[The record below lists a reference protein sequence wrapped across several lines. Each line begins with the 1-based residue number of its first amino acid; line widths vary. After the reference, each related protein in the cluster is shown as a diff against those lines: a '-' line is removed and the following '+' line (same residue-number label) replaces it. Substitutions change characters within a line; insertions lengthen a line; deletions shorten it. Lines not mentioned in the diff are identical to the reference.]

1 MEDKNKVR
9 FGLKNVHYAP
19 ITKFSDDGT
28 PTFATPKRY
37 PGAVSLSIDA
47 EGETENFYAD
57 NIAYYLINNNAG
69 YSGDFEA
76 ALVPTEFATDV
87 LGEQLDENGVLVE
100 TNTAEVQ
107 PFALLF
113 EFEGDK
119 KAIRHVLYNCSA
131 SRPGTE
137 GSTTEDTKT
146 IATETLSI
154 TATALANGLVKSK
167 TSENTSDE
175 AYNGW
180 YDNVYMPDLP
190 KADVLS
196 VKKATA
202 AVKSAT

>member
-1 MEDKNKVR
+1 MDKNKVR

-19 ITKFSDDGT
+19 ITKFDDDGT

-37 PGAVSLSIDA
+37 PGAVSLSTDA

-100 TNTAEVQ
+100 TNAAEVQ

-137 GSTTEDTKT
+137 GSTTEDKKT
-146 IATETLSI
+146 VATETLSI
-154 TATALANGLVKSK
+154 TATALANGLVKAK
-167 TSENTSDE
+167 TCENTDKSTYDDWYKSVYIPELPEDE
-175 AYNGW
+175 E
-180 YDNVYMPDLP
+180 
-190 KADVLS
+190 
-196 VKKATA
+196 
-202 AVKSAT
+202 